1 MQQKKK
7 STNQTI
13 IKMQQAT
20 SIKEICNNINA
31 ATTKQSQDEKNPR
44 QVLQ

>member
-1 MQQKKK
+1 MQKK

-31 ATTKQSQDEKNPR
+31 ATTKQSQGEQDQR
-44 QVLQ
+44 QVLE